1 MLSFA
6 CPSAQHNLFT
16 HLEPLSRVKGVDF
29 LPELADPIAS
39 MRIDPDCTRFF
50 GNHRVSTLH
59 TRVNYTFVP
68 MSISVP
74 YFICLAMS
82 PK

>member
-6 CPSAQHNLFT
+6 CPSAQDNLST
-16 HLEPLSRVKGVDF
+16 HHELLSRVKDVEF
-29 LPELADPIAS
+29 LPQLAEPIAY

-50 GNHRVSTLH
+50 GNQRVSTLH
-59 TRVNYTFVP
+59 TQVNYTFVP
-68 MSISVP
+68 MPISVP
-74 YFICLAMS
+74 YFICLAVS